1 MSGDG
6 EANAWHRWQGRK
18 LVLCVVDSLRTDML
32 ERAVLGGKAP
42 NFGTLLERGA
52 LIGDCVSSFP
62 SVTPVCSSEIVTGE
76 RGDRHHISGMNWYHR
91 AEERYVE
98 YGSSL
103 EATRAFGLFRTL
115 YDIVYNMNMSHL
127 SPEVETVFE
136 RLGDGGIRTACTPFL
151 IYRGRTRHELG
162 LEGMLRRV
170 AVAASFRHATW
181 GPDELFYGELYASR
195 RVPCKPTLARPG
207 TRDPYSACVG
217 RELVEEG
224 LYDFLLYSLPDN
236 DYHSHRFGPEAQL
249 ESIARADDCLG
260 ELAEAA
266 GGIDSFLEDNAVI
279 LLADHAQSR
288 VEWPLPLAAA
298 LGEEWRVLEPNASRP
313 EQAELAVSP
322 TARAAGVYVL
332 LEGGRHGKAH
342 AQVRDRTRG
351 IEGVDLVAWLV
362 GTDGTPAQRES
373 RSTAI
378 AGAIAEAVVE
388 RAGRELRFRPG
399 TEVVDRRG
407 ARWDIDGDPRTL
419 GAEVE
424 DGRLR
429 SELYPDPL
437 GRLWSALT
445 APHAPDVLLSA
456 SPGYELV
463 DWGGMTHCPGGSHG
477 SLHACD
483 SLGPLA
489 LCGLEPGTE
498 AMRDQWALA
507 DVAGLVL
514 DHFGLDEDPDAV
526 AVRAGSGAAAVP
538 EVAR

>member
-1 MSGDG
+1 VTGPT
-6 EANAWHRWQGRK
+6 RK

-32 ERAVLGGKAP
+32 ERAVVGGKAP
-42 NFGTLLERGA
+42 NFGAVLERGP

-62 SVTPVCSSEIVTGE
+62 SVTPVCSSEIVTGQ

-91 AEERYVE
+91 AEGRYVE

-103 EATRAFGLFRTL
+103 EATRAFGLFRSL

-127 SPEVETVFE
+127 SHEVETIFE
-136 RLGDGGIRTACTPFL
+136 RLGDHGIRTACTPFL

-217 RELVEEG
+217 RELVTED

-249 ESIARADDCLG
+249 ESIARADDCFG
-260 ELAEAA
+260 QLADAA
-266 GGIDSFLEDNAVI
+266 GGIDSFLAENSVI

-288 VEWPLPLAAA
+288 VEWPLPLAEV
-298 LGEEWRVLEPNASRP
+298 LGREWRVLQPNDPRP
-313 EQAELAVSP
+313 EHAELAVSP

-332 LEGGRHGKAH
+332 AEERRAGRAADK
-342 AQVRDRTRG
+342 VRAELREL
-351 IEGVDLVAWLV
+351 EGVDLFAWLN
-362 GTDGTPAQRES
+362 GE
-373 RSTAI
+373 
-378 AGAIAEAVVE
+378 GADEAVVE
-388 RAGRELRFRPG
+388 RAGAQLRFRPG
-399 TEVVDRRG
+399 SAVVDRRG
-407 ARWDIDGDPRTL
+407 LRWDLDGDPATL
-419 GAEVE
+419 AAEVR
-424 DGRLR
+424 DGRLE
-429 SELYPDPL
+429 SDLYPDPL

-445 APHAPDVLLSA
+445 APHAADVLVSA

-489 LCGLEPGTE
+489 LCGFEPGTE
-498 AMRDQWALA
+498 AVREQWALQ
-507 DVAGLVL
+507 DVAELVL
-514 DHFGLDEDPDAV
+514 GHFGID
-526 AVRAGSGAAAVP
+526 SGAGLQLRSASPTSDALG

>member
-1 MSGDG
+1 M
-6 EANAWHRWQGRK
+6 AAGRK

-32 ERAVLGGKAP
+32 ERAVLGGKARH
-42 NFGTLLERGA
+42 FGALLERGQ
-52 LIGDCVSSFP
+52 LIGDCVSAFP
-62 SVTPVCSSEIVTGE
+62 SVTPVCSAEIVTGE
-76 RGDRHHISGMNWYHR
+76 RGDGHHISGMNWYHR
-91 AEERYVE
+91 AERRYVE

-103 EATRAFGLFRTL
+103 EASRAFGLFRSL
-115 YDIVYNMNMSHL
+115 YDIVYNMNLAHL

-136 RLGDGGIRTACTPFL
+136 RLGDHGIRTACTPFL
-151 IYRGRTRHELG
+151 IYRGRTRHDLG

-170 AVAASFRHATW
+170 AIAASFRHATW

-217 RELVEEG
+217 RELVTED

-249 ESIARADDCLG
+249 ESIARADDAFG
-260 ELAEAA
+260 ELADAA
-266 GGIDSFLEDNAVI
+266 GGIDPFLEQNSVI

-288 VEWPLPLAAA
+288 VEWALPLAEA
-298 LGEEWRVLEPNASRP
+298 LAEEWRVLEPNDSDPAH
-313 EQAELAVSP
+313 AELAVSP

-332 LEGGRHGKAH
+332 LEGTRHGRAH
-342 AQVRDRTRG
+342 AQVRERVRRL
-351 IEGVDLVAWLV
+351 EGVDSLAWLAAPGGAPV
-362 GTDGTPAQRES
+362 QRGPATTVLADE
-373 RSTAI
+373 I
-378 AGAIAEAVVE
+378 EEAVVE
-388 RAGRELRFRPG
+388 RAGREFRFRPG
-399 TEVVDRRG
+399 SEVTDTRG
-407 ARWDIDGDPRTL
+407 KSWEVDGDPGAL
-419 GAEVE
+419 GAEVR

-429 SELYPDPL
+429 CDLYPDPL

-445 APHAPDVLLSA
+445 TPHAGDVLVSA

-489 LCGLEPGTE
+489 LCGFEAGTPE
-498 AMRDQWALA
+498 RPEQWALS

-514 DHFGLDEDPDAV
+514 DHFGVGGDIEPAEDELPSPPA
-526 AVRAGSGAAAVP
+526 SVP
-538 EVAR
+538 EIAR

>member
-1 MSGDG
+1 MGAD
-6 EANAWHRWQGRK
+6 RK

-42 NFGTLLERGA
+42 HFGAVLERGE
-52 LIGDCVSSFP
+52 LIRDCVSSFP

-76 RGDRHHISGMNWYHR
+76 QSDGHHISGMNWYHR
-91 AEERYVE
+91 AEGRYVE

-103 EATRAFGLFRTL
+103 EATRAFGLFRSL
-115 YDIVYNMNMSHL
+115 YDVVYNMNLSHL
-127 SPEVETVFE
+127 SPEVETIFE
-136 RLGDGGIRTACTPFL
+136 RLGDQGIRTACTPFL

-217 RELVEEG
+217 RELVAED

-249 ESIARADDCLG
+249 ESIARADEAFG
-260 ELAEAA
+260 ELVDAG
-266 GGIDSFLEDNAVI
+266 GGIDSFLQENSVL

-288 VEWPLPLAAA
+288 VEWPLPLAEA
-298 LGEEWRVLEPNASRP
+298 LAEEWRVLEPNAA
-313 EQAELAVSP
+313 ELEHAELAVSP

-332 LEGGRHGKAH
+332 LEGARHGRAH
-342 AQVRDRTRG
+342 AQLRERVRRL
-351 IEGVDLVAWLV
+351 EGVDLVAWLAAPGGAPV
-362 GTDGTPAQRES
+362 QREHL
-373 RSTAI
+373 STALADEI
-378 AGAIAEAVVE
+378 GEAVVE
-388 RAGRELRFRPG
+388 RAGHELRFRPG
-399 TEVVDRRG
+399 VEVADARG
-407 ARWDIDGDPRTL
+407 RRWDLDGDPSAL
-419 GAEVE
+419 GAEVR

-429 SELYPDPL
+429 CDLYPDPL

-445 APHAPDVLLSA
+445 APHAGDVLISA
-456 SPGYELV
+456 APGYELV
-463 DWGGMTHCPGGSHG
+463 DWGGTTHCPGGSHG
-477 SLHACD
+477 SLHVSD

-489 LCGLEPGTE
+489 LCGFEPSKATE
-498 AMRDQWALA
+498 REQWALS

-514 DHFGLDEDPDAV
+514 EHFGIEPEGGPGQEE
-526 AVRAGSGAAAVP
+526 RAEAGVG